1 MSFVLMLLF
10 IIGYLCIAFE
20 HPLKIPKAATALFI
34 GAGCWLLLGF
44 GIQQMPVA
52 AGETIDAIDYIPGH
66 LAEHLGEI
74 SAILF
79 FLLGAMMIV
88 ELIDVHHG
96 FQIITD
102 KITTRNKI
110 SLLWIIS
117 WVTFFLSA
125 VLDNLTTA
133 IVLCALLRKI
143 IPDEKDRW
151 WFGGFVI
158 IAANAGGAWSPIGDV
173 TTIMLW
179 IGGQVTALNIVMSTF
194 AASFFSLLIPLLF
207 VNLFHKKELKSD
219 LPVQHVDIK
228 SSLKTISTAEQNLIL
243 FLGVGGLLFIPVFK
257 TLTPLPPYMGM
268 LLVLSILWIV
278 TSFLHH
284 QKDEML
290 RRELSVAHIL
300 QRIDSMT
307 ILFFLGILLA
317 VAALETSGHLDVLA
331 NMLDENFKSIYLVNT
346 FIGFLSA
353 IIDNVPLV
361 AASMGMYDLA
371 RYPADHDF
379 WELLAYCAGTGGSML
394 IIGSAAGVA
403 TMGLLKM
410 EFMWYLKRISVYAL
424 IGYIAGI
431 GVYYIQHQLL

>member
-1 MSFVLMLLF
+1 MLLF

-151 WFGGFVI
+151 
-158 IAANAGGAWSPIGDV
+158 
-173 TTIMLW
+173 
-179 IGGQVTALNIVMSTF
+179 
-194 AASFFSLLIPLLF
+194 
-207 VNLFHKKELKSD
+207 
-219 LPVQHVDIK
+219 
-228 SSLKTISTAEQNLIL
+228 
-243 FLGVGGLLFIPVFK
+243 
-257 TLTPLPPYMGM
+257 
-268 LLVLSILWIV
+268 
-278 TSFLHH
+278 
-284 QKDEML
+284 
-290 RRELSVAHIL
+290 
-300 QRIDSMT
+300 
-307 ILFFLGILLA
+307 
-317 VAALETSGHLDVLA
+317 
-331 NMLDENFKSIYLVNT
+331 
-346 FIGFLSA
+346 
-353 IIDNVPLV
+353 
-361 AASMGMYDLA
+361 
-371 RYPADHDF
+371 
-379 WELLAYCAGTGGSML
+379 
-394 IIGSAAGVA
+394 
-403 TMGLLKM
+403 
-410 EFMWYLKRISVYAL
+410 
-424 IGYIAGI
+424 
-431 GVYYIQHQLL
+431 